1 MSAMELSIIQD
12 EYRVVL
18 LSCTDQHSKI
28 LQCIGQFYPKNRT
41 EITTLP
47 LPFRYKYLNF
57 KKKSYPSPYDTMPK
71 AIHLLRD
78 ADAILT
84 TSHATVK
91 MNHKLKITKPKIIY
105 QYHGCGDRKYSFSKE
120 LGKFDYLL
128 LPGKYYEKRLVEEH
142 VTTKERTSIVGYPKL
157 DYPVDVN
164 HFRKQLFNN
173 NKPIILYVPHWDPNL
188 TSYKIWGKQILEYFN
203 HNDKYNLIFSPHI
216 QLKHWKFKYK
226 YDIRIDQYINQ
237 NLYVD
242 FGSERSVDSS
252 YIKLADL
259 YLGDVSS
266 LIYEWIAIQP
276 RPCLFLNAHQVNW
289 REDVDYRNWQYG
301 PVVETMDQLDRKLNE
316 AVEDTKYLNIQSE
329 RIKEYMNLTDVS
341 SSRRAAE
348 AIYQYLK
355 NNSGNLNR

>member
-12 EYRVVL
+12 EYKVVL
-18 LSCTDQHSKI
+18 LSCTNQHSKI
-28 LQCIGQFYPKNRT
+28 LQRIGQFYPKNRT

-71 AIHLLRD
+71 AIRLLRD

-84 TSHATVK
+84 TSHSTVK
-91 MNHKLKITKPKIIY
+91 MNHKFKITKPKIIY
-105 QYHGCGDRKYSFSKE
+105 QYHGCGDGKYGFSKE

-128 LPGKYYEKRLVEEH
+128 LPGKYHEKRLVEEH
-142 VTTKERTSIVGYPKL
+142 VTTKERTGIVGWPKL

-164 HFRKQLFNN
+164 HLRKQLFSN
-173 NKPIILYVPHWDPNL
+173 NKPIILYAPHWNPNL
-188 TSYKIWGKQILEYFN
+188 TSYKIWGKQILEYFS

-226 YDIRIDQYINQ
+226 YDIRIDQYIDQ

-242 FGSERSVDSS
+242 FGSQRSVDSS

-266 LIYEWIAIQP
+266 LIYEWIAVRP
-276 RPCLFLNAHQVNW
+276 RPCVFLNTHKVPWN
-289 REDVDYRNWQYG
+289 EKIDYRHWKYG
-301 PVVETMDQLDRKLNE
+301 PVIEDIAELERKIDDAFEDRYYIKRQ
-316 AVEDTKYLNIQSE
+316 EDCI
-329 RIKEYMNLTDVS
+329 S
-341 SSRRAAE
+341 SYIEPGDTPASRRAAQK
-348 AIYQYLK
+348 IYQYL
-355 NNSGNLNR
+355 SG